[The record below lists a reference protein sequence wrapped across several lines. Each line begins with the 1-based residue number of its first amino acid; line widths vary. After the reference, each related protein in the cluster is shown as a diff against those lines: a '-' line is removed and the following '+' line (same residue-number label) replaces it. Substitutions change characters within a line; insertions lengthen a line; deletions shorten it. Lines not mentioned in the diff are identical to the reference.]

1 MRKLFITLFL
11 AACTAVSYA
20 QDRIQVQ
27 VHRVVSSD
35 EQFNVTFIIEGGDRP
50 SGFTWN
56 HGEDF
61 ILVWGPQQGRSTSM
75 QIINGKTTK
84 SVQSTY
90 SYVLKPTKA
99 GRFVIPG
106 AVAKVK
112 GREITSEPVEV
123 EVLASMSSSDGSGQD
138 DQNGPDQTSSR
149 NAQAGIEDD
158 DIVLSVDLDRTDVV
172 VGEPII
178 ATIKLYRRVGITGL
192 EGASYP
198 TGASSSRLPKEASSL
213 SASLT
218 EGNSMMRP
226 SSGNMSSSPSRK
238 DSSG

>member
-11 AACTAVSYA
+11 AACAAVSYA

-61 ILVWGPQQGRSTSM
+61 LLVWGPQQGRSTSM
-75 QIINGKTTK
+75 QIINGKRT
-84 SVQSTY
+84 QSTQTTY

-99 GRFVIPG
+99 GKFVIPG

-123 EVLASMSSSDGSGQD
+123 EVLASMSSSSEGSGQD
-138 DQNGPDQTSSR
+138 GQERAEQSSSR
-149 NAQAGIEDD
+149 NAQAGIADD

-178 ATIKLYRRVGITGL
+178 ATIKLYRRVDNR
-192 EGASYP
+192 A
-198 TGASSSRLPKEASSL
+198 
-213 SASLT
+213 
-218 EGNSMMRP
+218 
-226 SSGNMSSSPSRK
+226 
-238 DSSG
+238 